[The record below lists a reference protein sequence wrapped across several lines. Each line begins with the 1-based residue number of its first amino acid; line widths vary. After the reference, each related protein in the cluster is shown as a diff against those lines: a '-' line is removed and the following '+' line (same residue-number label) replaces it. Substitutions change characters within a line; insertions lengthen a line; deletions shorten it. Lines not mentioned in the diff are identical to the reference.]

1 MSGISAQITLPRPT
15 LAPSGEALARLIGE
29 FLAWLELNKGL
40 RLCEAYKPQYD
51 WYVPIPTNA
60 GTLALEF
67 LEGSAVLDQEKHA

>member
-1 MSGISAQITLPRPT
+1 MSGISTRIALPGPV
-15 LAPSGEALARLIGE
+15 LAPSGEALVRVIGE

-51 WYVPIPTNA
+51 WYVPIPTKA
-60 GTLALEF
+60 GPLALEF